1 MELED
6 EEDNEISKDTTDDT
20 DTDWEDVEEEQTKS
34 KYYNTISLKNFA
46 RECERYGVSNR
57 AGAKIG
63 NGLLRDLGMVKKNNK
78 ELLICPSK
86 LRRER
91 KKWGAALEKEEITK
105 KLPQGFYTDGKK
117 VPTLVR
123 HTVENKIQVPGRT
136 GRAAYRTVTKTSNIL
151 EVEDHYPVLAE
162 PGGSYITHMTPEEGT
177 GYALAKE
184 IVDVINERK
193 MDIRVIGMDGCAVN
207 TGIHNGAIRWVEVM
221 VGQALQHAICGLH
234 LVELLFWH
242 IFSDT
247 DGVTK
252 GPDSFS
258 GPVGSTLTQ
267 NIWEEPVVNFSKIE
281 GNLPEMP
288 EGVVKELSRD
298 QKLGYRYAQAIQSG
312 VMPDDLAGQVIG
324 PMITSRWNTAAVRVL
339 CKYTRTKKPTQRL
352 IRLTKAVLKLYFPG
366 WFRFKCYPHIQDG
379 ARNFFTLVELSR
391 DLQDQDMLVAQGV
404 LQNNA
409 HWAHPE
415 NIIISMLSDDR
426 EELRRRA
433 VLHIMKARREQIDE
447 L

>member
-1 MELED
+1 
-6 EEDNEISKDTTDDT
+6 
-20 DTDWEDVEEEQTKS
+20 
-34 KYYNTISLKNFA
+34 
-46 RECERYGVSNR
+46 
-57 AGAKIG
+57 
-63 NGLLRDLGMVKKNNK
+63 
-78 ELLICPSK
+78 
-86 LRRER
+86 
-91 KKWGAALEKEEITK
+91 
-105 KLPQGFYTDGKK
+105 
-117 VPTLVR
+117 
-123 HTVENKIQVPGRT
+123 
-136 GRAAYRTVTKTSNIL
+136 
-151 EVEDHYPVLAE
+151 
-162 PGGSYITHMTPEEGT
+162 
-177 GYALAKE
+177 
-184 IVDVINERK
+184 
-193 MDIRVIGMDGCAVN
+193 MDGCAVN

-252 GPDSFS
+252 GPYSFS

-267 NIWEEPVVNFSKIE
+267 NIWEEPVVSFSKIE
-281 GNLPEMP
+281 GNLPEIP
-288 EGVVKELSRD
+288 EEVIKELSRD
-298 QKLGYRYAQAIQSG
+298 KKLGYRYAQAIQSG
-312 VMPDDLAGQVIG
+312 VLPDDLAGQVIG

-426 EELRRRA
+426 EELRRKA
-433 VLHIMKARREQIDE
+433 MLHIMKTRREHIDDIGPRQFVPPKVKFE
-447 L
+447 APDYFDLCDLEREPCSEPPLTMDMDLNTILGAFKEPIMLPSYPNNTQAVERLVRVVSEVAPKKAGYTARHRMILQLLKSRQLVSKFDTKKDDTVF